1 MLFKHVY
8 FHAKYAIIA
17 ASYPRRKTFIFIQRR
32 ISVSGKKTVSLV
44 LILILVAT
52 ILNGC
57 GAVGAK
63 KVIVATDATWAPFEF
78 VDEKTKAIVGF
89 DIDLMNAIAKEAGFQ
104 VEYKNVPFDPLLA
117 GMASGQYDAAI
128 SSITITEERKKNM
141 LFSDPYFAAGQ
152 LVVVQS
158 SNTTIKSQADLKGK
172 KVGAQV
178 GTTGAEEAQNLG
190 AVLKTYDDIG
200 SAYLDLVNG
209 QIEAV
214 VADNPLAIGYV
225 RKYEGKLKAVGQ
237 PFTNEQYG
245 IAVKKG
251 NEKLLADIN
260 RGLKAVQDK
269 GLIKEYEQK
278 WMSWFAQNQ

>member
-1 MLFKHVY
+1 
-8 FHAKYAIIA
+8 
-17 ASYPRRKTFIFIQRR
+17 
-32 ISVSGKKTVSLV
+32 VSGKKTVSLV

>member
-1 MLFKHVY
+1 M
-8 FHAKYAIIA
+8 
-17 ASYPRRKTFIFIQRR
+17 
-32 ISVSGKKTVSLV
+32 SGKKTVSLV